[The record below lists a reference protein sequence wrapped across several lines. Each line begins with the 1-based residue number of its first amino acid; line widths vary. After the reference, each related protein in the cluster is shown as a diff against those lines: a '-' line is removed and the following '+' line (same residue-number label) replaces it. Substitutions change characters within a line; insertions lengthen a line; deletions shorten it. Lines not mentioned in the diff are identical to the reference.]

1 MAATVAAARAATAR
15 AKILLA
21 ANSRKPT
28 TSSPSAQPPA
38 APSATAAARST
49 DAAKPFLALSGF
61 QRMATF
67 RTLVN
72 TKRDS
77 KDADASTHAETS
89 KPAVY
94 ATQKWLTNA
103 EDAVHTRDTLNEIEG
118 QRGAESQD
126 KATAGVHSDSA
137 PAAEVARRE
146 LAAHRIQYAV
156 ARYVERASLLSVARA
171 ATARAAAARRL
182 GPRRR

>member
-1 MAATVAAARAATAR
+1 MAATVAAAQAATAR

-21 ANSRKPT
+21 ANYRKPT
-28 TSSPSAQPPA
+28 MSSPSAQPPA

-49 DAAKPFLALSGF
+49 GAAKPFLALSGF
-61 QRMATF
+61 QRIATF

-72 TKRDS
+72 RKRDS
-77 KDADASTHAETS
+77 KDADASTQAEAAATS

-103 EDAVHTRDTLNEIEG
+103 EDAVHTRDTDRQTDRQTDCTVDTLNEIEE
-118 QRGAESQD
+118 QRRAKSQD

-137 PAAEVARRE
+137 PAAE
-146 LAAHRIQYAV
+146 
-156 ARYVERASLLSVARA
+156 
-171 ATARAAAARRL
+171 
-182 GPRRR
+182 GDG